1 MGAARLCVPET
12 IAFVYLCRLCLST
25 IILAANIHIQYIFM
39 PRNGY
44 GVSDGVAESVDY
56 QTISPG
62 DLAKAMENLLVS
74 GFKESCGLDMDIT
87 KVACLGSCSVQADG
101 SQKISDLQSLHGS
114 SFSLDYLR
122 ENRGDYL
129 KVVILSSLWRG
140 RRLEGNAD
148 LIMICLG
155 ESAGSDEIDTSG

>member
-1 MGAARLCVPET
+1 
-12 IAFVYLCRLCLST
+12 
-25 IILAANIHIQYIFM
+25 M

-44 GVSDGVAESVDY
+44 GVSDDVAESVDY

-62 DLAKAMENLLVS
+62 DLAKCLAEKHQRHADLALVFASRKAMENLLVS